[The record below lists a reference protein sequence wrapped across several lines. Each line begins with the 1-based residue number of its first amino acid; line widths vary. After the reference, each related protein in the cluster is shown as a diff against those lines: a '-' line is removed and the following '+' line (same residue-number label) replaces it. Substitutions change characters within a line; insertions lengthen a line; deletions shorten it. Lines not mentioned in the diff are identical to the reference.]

1 MSDIKK
7 EKIEIT
13 EDFKIKRTAE
23 ITSIANNGQAFK
35 SKEDAHDFLR
45 LEIVNLKNEIN
56 QINARI
62 EHEKAL
68 IDTLQGRI
76 DEIKDL
82 IKDKEPA

>member
-13 EDFKIKRTAE
+13 EDLKIKRTAE

-56 QINARI
+56 QIEARI
-62 EHEKAL
+62 AHEQSTIA
-68 IDTLQGRI
+68 ILQTRI
-76 DEIKDL
+76 AEIKDL
-82 IKDKEPA
+82 IKEKNTE